1 MVPEDPLL
9 ADWQSS
15 ETAVKKPWS
24 LYQSTPKSTT
34 RNKTFL
40 IESNEEPPVCPCCG
54 GKLFLRDHRRRHG
67 KTYQGEVVTFLIPRL
82 KCSRCKRLHNALPDC
97 LVPHKHYV
105 SEVIENVIDEVSTSE
120 DETTGYTG
128 AVKPPVR
135 RTGNRKSGPEET
147 GIYAAVPP
155 SRRNSFPGW
164 GRQLIGYIIRSVPD
178 PVRIP
183 LSWSGSWKDRSE
195 RC

>member
-1 MVPEDPLL
+1 M
-9 ADWQSS
+9 QFC
-15 ETAVKKPWS
+15 
-24 LYQSTPKSTT
+24 
-34 RNKTFL
+34 TFL
-40 IESNEEPPVCPCCG
+40 ICNFGHFNYALNILEQLSGLEDVS
-54 GKLFLRDHRRRHG
+54 
-67 KTYQGEVVTFLIPRL
+67 
-82 KCSRCKRLHNALPDC
+82 SRA
-97 LVPHKHYV
+97 
-105 SEVIENVIDEVSTSE
+105 I
-120 DETTGYTG
+120 GYTG

-147 GIYAAVPP
+147 GIYAAEPP

-183 LSWSGSWKDRSE
+183 LSWSGSWQDRSE